1 MSAHPVKLRRKNQMT
16 LPAKVSEDMGVDEG
30 DTIYVQKEGDRY
42 ILITSDEFVDPTA
55 GALEKYARGKPP
67 VTQENMDKAVEDGIL
82 DSWNRFVR
90 EIESEY
96 DK

>member
-1 MSAHPVKLRRKNQMT
+1 MGTHPVKLRRKNQLT
-16 LPAKVSEDMGVDEG
+16 LPTKVSEDMGIDQG
-30 DTIYVQKEGDRY
+30 DTVYIQKEGDRY
-42 ILITSDEFVDPTA
+42 VLLTADELVDPTA
-55 GALEKYARGKPP
+55 GALSKYAQDKPP
-67 VTQENMDKAVEDGIL
+67 VTQEDMHTAIEDGIL